1 MLLKIFANALLC
13 GIISPKSCHDFGRGI
28 ITSSSRSLLKKHGS
42 PLSTITLAVTRN
54 EIDGISPNSVTQQY
68 THLIAIPMEECRDI
82 CVALESVQRAIT
94 HFCPSLLDACISPTM
109 TRLPLLYVDASS
121 SQKQY
126 PNETLYNIVQDTVAN
141 SKGNSVPFMMKFK
154 GLEIDGRKNE
164 VLYCVGKSD
173 DEGATTKRLQNIVG
187 TLRTK
192 IEAMGYKTMLPPD
205 MPQIK
210 SSFNQHVNDN
220 KPHQWRPRIP
230 FMRLPLK
237 LLEEGSSDDNE
248 EFVWRT
254 PEDGGNG
261 ISPILWY
268 KWWNDEFTEK
278 EGDGERLREV
288 AIYSR
293 IPSSTTSIDL
303 SEESF
308 PLMNFKTPLP
318 VGSNGIED
326 LAGAP
331 SLSAKLQRSEEYDQ
345 IILLSKPDD
354 LAYDYNI
361 STDILDIEYTNYRV
375 YEEGN
380 KRNTEPTARQEDNFT
395 RTSTSLEDSSR
406 NNDANGDDTRS
417 AEAKMKKPW
426 PKEPLINKYHKIQGL
441 KAETIKAATQKFPM
455 PPYPSKEYFVG
466 AWRMV
471 SFPID
476 SNYANPD
483 SVADMTNSIHSD
495 NLILRVDGAVA
506 GGPLLDSR
514 TKQKSAGGS
523 WKMFEAEYIGRREN
537 QDNSTIIKTRMR
549 IVLLIPPQKTE
560 ELVMEGEVTR
570 IAMPAI
576 DLLGSVTEHPQ
587 RDSLLHCG
595 GEAWVQEISTGR
607 RKKLGQFSV
616 VKLSPN
622 DPEQLH
628 FSVPPPRRG
637 LE

>member
-1 MLLKIFANALLC
+1 
-13 GIISPKSCHDFGRGI
+13 
-28 ITSSSRSLLKKHGS
+28 
-42 PLSTITLAVTRN
+42 
-54 EIDGISPNSVTQQY
+54 
-68 THLIAIPMEECRDI
+68 
-82 CVALESVQRAIT
+82 
-94 HFCPSLLDACISPTM
+94 
-109 TRLPLLYVDASS
+109 
-121 SQKQY
+121 
-126 PNETLYNIVQDTVAN
+126 
-141 SKGNSVPFMMKFK
+141 
-154 GLEIDGRKNE
+154 
-164 VLYCVGKSD
+164 
-173 DEGATTKRLQNIVG
+173 
-187 TLRTK
+187 
-192 IEAMGYKTMLPPD
+192 MLPPD

-210 SSFNQHVNDN
+210 SSFNQQVNDN
-220 KPHQWRPRIP
+220 EPHQWRPRIP

-237 LLEEGSSDDNE
+237 LLEEDSSDDND

-268 KWWNDEFTEK
+268 KWWDDEFTEK
-278 EGDGERLREV
+278 EGNGERLREI

-293 IPSSTTSIDL
+293 IPSSNSSIDL
-303 SEESF
+303 SEEAF
-308 PLMNFKTPLP
+308 PLMTFKTPLP
-318 VGSNGIED
+318 VEYDGGED

-331 SLSAKLQRSEEYDQ
+331 SLSATLQRSEEHEQ
-345 IILLSKPDD
+345 IIILTKPDD
-354 LAYDYNI
+354 LAYDYNT
-361 STDILDIEYTNYRV
+361 STDILDIEYTNYMV
-375 YEEGN
+375 N
-380 KRNTEPTARQEDNFT
+380 KKGITRDVEPTARQDNPT
-395 RTSTSLEDSSR
+395 RTSTSLEDSSM
-406 NNDANGDDTRS
+406 NNDLNGDDTRS

-426 PKEPLINKYHKIQGL
+426 PKEPLINKYHKIQGI
-441 KAETIKAATQKFPM
+441 KAETIKAATQKFPI

-471 SFPID
+471 SFPVD

-483 SVADMTNSIHSD
+483 SVADITNNIHSD

-514 TKQKSAGGS
+514 TKQKAAGGS
-523 WKMFEAEYIGRREN
+523 WKVFEAEYIGRREN
-537 QDNSTIIKTRMR
+537 QDNSTIIRTRMR

-570 IAMPAI
+570 IAMPAV
-576 DLLGSVTEHPQ
+576 DLLGSVIERPQ
-587 RDSLLHCG
+587 LQQQDSLLHCG
-595 GEAWVQEISTGR
+595 GEAWIREISTGR